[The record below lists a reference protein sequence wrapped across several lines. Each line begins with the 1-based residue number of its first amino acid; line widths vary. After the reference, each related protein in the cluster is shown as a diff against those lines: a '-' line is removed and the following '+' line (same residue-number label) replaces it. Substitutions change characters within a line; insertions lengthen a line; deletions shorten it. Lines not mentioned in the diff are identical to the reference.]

1 MRANLTVLELLQ
13 ASSGT
18 TVGSSAIGGNAV
30 FNSSLPVL
38 FDEFQKAKRVS
49 EKCTEIVDSLS
60 DMDGASNLVSA
71 VYDVRRKSENDL
83 TKLRERI
90 GRATEQ
96 SLGDADRQ
104 AYFRLD
110 ADTQDELAPLVIDD
124 VFIRGGRQY
133 LIEKRRGEAMAQS
146 PQ

>member
-1 MRANLTVLELLQ
+1 MRANLTVLESLQ

-18 TVGSSAIGGNAV
+18 AGGNSV

-38 FDEFQKAKRVS
+38 FDEYEKAKRVS

-60 DMDGASNLVSA
+60 DMDGASNLVSSI
-71 VYDVRRKSENDL
+71 YDAKRKAENDL

-90 GRATEQ
+90 GRATED
-96 SLGDADRQ
+96 SLNDGDRS

-110 ADTQDELAPLVIDD
+110 SDTQDELAPLVVGD
-124 VFIRGGRQY
+124 VFVREGRRY
-133 LIEKRRGEAMAQS
+133 LIEKRNSESAQL
-146 PQ
+146 PQQTQ

>member
-1 MRANLTVLELLQ
+1 MRANLTVLESLQ
-13 ASSGT
+13 ASSGVIP
-18 TVGSSAIGGNAV
+18 VGNNSI

-49 EKCTEIVDSLS
+49 EKCSEIVDSIS

-83 TKLRERI
+83 TRLRERI

-133 LIEKRRGEAMAQS
+133 LIEKRKGESTQP
-146 PQ
+146 PQQT